1 MSLHESV
8 VVSKEDSGS
17 LPRVEV
23 WERCQRA
30 KSLEELGDYDGAR
43 QALGGYWQGVG
54 ERPLLEGHSPLAQA
68 ELLLRTGALSGWI
81 GRVRQ
86 LEGAQEAAKD
96 LLTDSSGMFER
107 LGQPEKSAEAQIEL
121 AICYWREGG
130 YDEARVTLLEVLSRI
145 DEGSEQRLRAFL
157 NLALVERSSTRHR
170 EALRIHTEAAP
181 LFGRSDNHALRG
193 KFHNEFATVLKNLGL
208 ADRREDYIDR
218 ALVEYSASS
227 FHLEQAGHKRFQA
240 VVENNLG
247 NLFIRLNKFDEAHDH
262 LRRARTLFAGL
273 KDKGYLA
280 QVDDTR
286 ARAFLGQGQNDQAEK
301 VARAS
306 VRALEEGDQL
316 SLLAESLIT
325 HAVTLARL
333 NSYKPAFETMKRA
346 SEIAQRAGDPE
357 RGGLAALTIAEELTT
372 YLSFEDL
379 RKYYRQAEALLV
391 NAQDPAITVRL
402 SECARRLLSEEVS
415 GNGFSEARESA
426 QPSTSSSLSACSLE
440 EEVLRFEGGIIR
452 KALEAS
458 GGSVTRA
465 ARLLGLTHQG
475 LAFILNGRHRSLLS
489 VRKPVKRRRRS
500 IIRYR

>member
-1 MSLHESV
+1 MSLQESLIA
-8 VVSKEDSGS
+8 SQEDNGIV
-17 LPRVEV
+17 LQVEV
-23 WERCQRA
+23 WERCRRA
-30 KSLEELGDYDGAR
+30 KLLEELGDYEGAC
-43 QALGGYWQGVG
+43 QALGQYWQGVG
-54 ERPLLEGHSPLAQA
+54 KRPLLEGHSPLAQA
-68 ELLLRTGALSGWI
+68 ELLLRTGTLSGWI

-86 LEGAQEAAKD
+86 IDGAQEAAKD
-96 LLTDSSGMFER
+96 LLTDCSGMFER
-107 LGQPEKSAEAQIEL
+107 LGQPEKTAEAQIEL

-145 DEGSEQRLRAFL
+145 DDGEQRLRGLL
-157 NLALVERSSTRHR
+157 NLALVERSSTRYR

-208 ADRREDYIDR
+208 AERREDYIDR

-262 LRRARTLFAGL
+262 LRRARALFVGL

-286 ARAFLGQGQNDQAEK
+286 ARAFLGQGENDQAEK
-301 VARAS
+301 AARTS
-306 VRALEEGDQL
+306 VRSLEDGDQL
-316 SLLAESLIT
+316 SLLAESLTT
-325 HAVTLARL
+325 HGVALARL
-333 NSYKPAFETMKRA
+333 NSYKPAFETLRRA
-346 SEIAQRAGDPE
+346 GEIAQRAGDPE

-372 YLSFEDL
+372 YLPFEDL
-379 RKYYRQAEALLV
+379 RKYYRQAEALLL
-391 NAQDPAITVRL
+391 NAQDRALIFRL
-402 SECARRLLSEEVS
+402 GECARQLLSEEVS
-415 GNGFSEARESA
+415 GNGSSETREPV
-426 QPSTSSSLSACSLE
+426 QPSSPSACSLE